1 MTIKIIGTESLG
13 VRGMCCLV
21 TVGEREILIDP
32 GIALGYSR
40 HGLLPHPYQIY
51 IGGKIRQHILT
62 AMKTATDVVFS
73 HFHGDHVPL
82 LRANPYQ
89 LSFAQLPDRF
99 RTLRIWAHSR
109 EGLSSRMQHRVDDLT
124 ELLATNMKTAPGCS
138 ESLLSFSD
146 PVPHGQAESKFGTVM
161 MTRIS
166 LGEQIFVHASDIQ
179 LLNNTTIETILNWE
193 PDIVFASGPPLYLQ
207 NLTELQRQRASE
219 NGLQLAKNVNTLI
232 LDHHLLRSKEG
243 LNWLE
248 NMSQIVGKKIY
259 CAADFMDKPRLLLEA
274 RRMELYKKMPIP
286 DNWHKSY
293 ESGEFNRWTFSDPN
307 FSIE

>member
-21 TVGEREILIDP
+21 TVGERKILIDP
-32 GIALGYSR
+32 GIALGYRR
-40 HGLLPHPYQIY
+40 HGLLPHPYQVY
-51 IGGKIRQHILT
+51 IGKKIRQHILT

-89 LSFAQLPDRF
+89 LSFEQLPDRF
-99 RTLRIWAHSR
+99 RTLRTWAHSR
-109 EGLSSRMQHRVDDLT
+109 EGLSSKMLHRVDDLT
-124 ELLATNMKTAPGCS
+124 ELLAAKMKTAPGCS

-146 PVPHGQAESKFGTVM
+146 PVPHGQAKSKFGTVM
-161 MTRIS
+161 MTRID
-166 LGEQIFVHASDIQ
+166 LEKQVFVHASDIQ
-179 LLNNTTIETILNWE
+179 LLNDATIKIILNWK

-207 NLTELQRQRASE
+207 NLVESQRQRAWE

-232 LDHHLLRSKEG
+232 LDHHLLRSEEG
-243 LNWLE
+243 LNWLDT
-248 NMSQIVGKKIY
+248 MSQIVGKKIY

-286 DNWHKSY
+286 DNWHQNY
-293 ESGEFNRWTFSDPN
+293 ESGKSNGWTLAESN